1 MKFRYQYRTKDNEVR
16 CGEIAAADRDAAYAE
31 LRAKGIKA
39 SRMEEAPG
47 LVNKLFGKGKRWIVI
62 GALGVL
68 CLVLFVY
75 LESAKEDLAE
85 ATRIEDCVPRHQI
98 YGDPEVVAKFGSFEG
113 LKKVLGNDGDAL
125 LACFAQ
131 PGKVAE
137 VGSGIKAAELL
148 EQSLTATQQIMADD
162 SREIKELKQIVNWM
176 RSEMSAFV
184 NFAEDKRSTPK
195 KLETYF
201 QRMIQRVANEK
212 RIYDMTERELKDCT
226 DERIREEKN
235 AKLRKLGLPTIAADE
250 K

>member
-16 CGEIAAADRDAAYAE
+16 CGEIVAADRDAAYAQ
-31 LRAKGIKA
+31 LRAKGVKA

-47 LVNKLFGKGKRWIVI
+47 LLNKLFGKGKRWIVI
-62 GALGVL
+62 GVLGVL

-113 LKKVLGNDGDAL
+113 LKMILGNDGDAL

-137 VGSGIKAAELL
+137 LGDGIKGAELL
-148 EQSLTATQQIMADD
+148 EQSLTAMQQIVSDD

-176 RSEMSAFV
+176 RGEMLTFV
-184 NFAEDKRSTPK
+184 NFAEDERSIKK

-212 RIYDMTERELKDCT
+212 RIYDVAERELRDCV
-226 DERIREEKN
+226 DERVREEKN
-235 AKLRKLGLPTIAADE
+235 AKLRKLGLPTIVAEE